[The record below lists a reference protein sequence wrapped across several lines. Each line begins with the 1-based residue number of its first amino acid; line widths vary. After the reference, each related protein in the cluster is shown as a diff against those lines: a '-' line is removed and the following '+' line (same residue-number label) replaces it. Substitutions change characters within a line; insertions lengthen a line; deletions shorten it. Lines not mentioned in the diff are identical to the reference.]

1 MHGGEEKCIQD
12 LALNNQAQI
21 GRIRLTFILLVFCD
35 QCDTPSGSIKCRNF
49 LD

>member
-12 LALNNQAQI
+12 LALNNQAQM
-21 GRIRLTFILLVFCD
+21 GRIRLTFILLAFCD
-35 QCDTPSGSIKCRNF
+35 QCNTPSGSIKCRNF